1 MGPKKVPGDLSADPE
16 ALSSPR
22 GLLQPPASKDAE
34 QEAGHGPRAPSPKPL
49 LSAPM
54 RNGESPGQ
62 EGLAN
67 LVLDARCPLGE
78 LDRDILRRSRLKKA
92 QTFPRLLQESTEAS
106 TLCLSLTSSRN
117 QLTISEFF
125 PPDPRKLFL
134 EGKNGLSGFKAQS
147 KSRLW
152 PEQEPGVQLGKAP
165 GAGRN
170 PHRSPGASGPWE
182 ASSPSQGPVEY
193 TPLPCPV
200 DPGDS
205 DHEGQISRSEEGIPG
220 GSGQLES
227 AAKAQVCE
235 GGGGQRL
242 LLLSLNV
249 QLTQDLPHPALPS
262 LLATVSLGLHIFEGN
277 FKCKLGEGLDVTPR
291 TWVPRSEPSLW
302 PF

>member
-1 MGPKKVPGDLSADPE
+1 MPGDLSTDPE

-22 GLLQPPASKDAE
+22 DLLQPPASRDAE
-34 QEAGHGPRAPSPKPL
+34 QEAGQGPRAPSPKPL

-125 PPDPRKLFL
+125 PPDPSKLFL
-134 EGKNGLSGFKAQS
+134 EGKNGLSGFKTQS

-152 PEQEPGVQLGKAP
+152 PEQEPEVPLDKVS

-170 PHRSPGASGPWE
+170 PHRSPEALGQLE
-182 ASSPSQGPVEY
+182 ASSPSQGPTEY
-193 TPLPCPV
+193 KPLPHPV

-205 DHEGQISRSEEGIPG
+205 DREGQIARSEEGIPE
-220 GSGQLES
+220 GSRQLES
-227 AAKAQVCE
+227 AATEQVCE
-235 GGGGQRL
+235 VGGGPRL
-242 LLLSLNV
+242 LLLSLHV
-249 QLTQDLPHPALPS
+249 QLTQNLPRPAF
-262 LLATVSLGLHIFEGN
+262 T
-277 FKCKLGEGLDVTPR
+277 LDQ
-291 TWVPRSEPSLW
+291 
-302 PF
+302 

>member
-1 MGPKKVPGDLSADPE
+1 MPGDLSTDPE

-34 QEAGHGPRAPSPKPL
+34 QEASHHPRAPSPNPL
-49 LSAPM
+49 LSVPM
-54 RNGESPGQ
+54 RNGERPEQ

-92 QTFPRLLQESTEAS
+92 QTFPRLLQESPEAN

-152 PEQEPGVQLGKAP
+152 PEQEPGVELDRAP
-165 GAGRN
+165 VAGRN
-170 PHRSPGASGPWE
+170 PHRSPGASGQLE

-193 TPLPCPV
+193 KPLPCPV
-200 DPGDS
+200 DLRDS
-205 DHEGQISRSEEGIPG
+205 DHEDQIPRSKEGIPE
-220 GSGQLES
+220 GSRHLGS
-227 AAKAQVCE
+227 AVAEQVCNE
-235 GGGGQRL
+235 GAGKC
-242 LLLSLNV
+242 LS
-249 QLTQDLPHPALPS
+249 P
-262 LLATVSLGLHIFEGN
+262 
-277 FKCKLGEGLDVTPR
+277 
-291 TWVPRSEPSLW
+291 
-302 PF
+302 